1 MRLAAGTLYGALAT
15 LTERGWIVSLG
26 DESEGR
32 KKEYQ
37 ITPAGREAVRAEL
50 RRLHELTQN
59 GDALTSEWDTK
70 RVWHLPYCFLEP
82 GELEREFARLAAQGW
97 LLEKCTYGTY
107 TYRRG
112 EPNEYEY
119 RVQYIYESRDG
130 QRTDYVKTLADMGV
144 EKVGDMGS
152 FLVLRKRADGAP
164 FTLYSDLDAQIM
176 DVRRLMRIKIILA
189 VAFALLAADWFY
201 NTWVWYD
208 LAVSFDA
215 MYADLRETYHQPS
228 FLSLRLWGKH
238 IVWYAVLGV
247 LGTAAA
253 VRTAMQAA
261 HVGKTYG
268 ELKRKR
274 LIEE

>member
-1 MRLAAGTLYGALAT
+1 MSRYSGT
-15 LTERGWIVSLG
+15 
-26 DESEGR
+26 
-32 KKEYQ
+32 
-37 ITPAGREAVRAEL
+37 
-50 RRLHELTQN
+50 
-59 GDALTSEWDTK
+59 
-70 RVWHLPYCFLEP
+70 
-82 GELEREFARLAAQGW
+82 
-97 LLEKCTYGTY
+97 
-107 TYRRG
+107 
-112 EPNEYEY
+112 PNEYEY

-130 QRTDYVKTLADMGV
+130 QRADYVKTLADIGV

-176 DVRRLMRIKIILA
+176 DARRLMRIKIILA

-253 VRTAMQAA
+253 VRTAIQAVR
-261 HVGKTYG
+261 VGKTYG

>member
-1 MRLAAGTLYGALAT
+1 MAK
-15 LTERGWIVSLG
+15 
-26 DESEGR
+26 D
-32 KKEYQ
+32 KK
-37 ITPAGREAVRAEL
+37 T
-50 RRLHELTQN
+50 RLHLSSYAI
-59 GDALTSEWDTK
+59 D
-70 RVWHLPYCFLEP
+70 P
-82 GELEREFARLAAQGW
+82 ERIERKANEMAKEGW
-97 LLEKCTYGTY
+97 LLEKFGSLLS

-112 EPNEYEY
+112 APNEYEY

-176 DVRRLMRIKIILA
+176 DARRLMRIKIILA

-261 HVGKTYG
+261 RVGKTYG

>member
-1 MRLAAGTLYGALAT
+1 MQSSQLRAHGLAARGRDLVLLFASLALVA
-15 LTERGWIVSLG
+15 ERDDPAALG
-26 DESEGR
+26 QR
-32 KKEYQ
+32 
-37 ITPAGREAVRAEL
+37 RERAVERA
-50 RRLHELTQN
+50 
-59 GDALTSEWDTK
+59 
-70 RVWHLPYCFLEP
+70 C
-82 GELEREFARLAAQGW
+82 
-97 LLEKCTYGTY
+97 
-107 TYRRG
+107 G

-176 DVRRLMRIKIILA
+176 DARRLMRIKIILA

-247 LGTAAA
+247 LGTAVA

>member
-1 MRLAAGTLYGALAT
+1 M
-15 LTERGWIVSLG
+15 
-26 DESEGR
+26 
-32 KKEYQ
+32 
-37 ITPAGREAVRAEL
+37 
-50 RRLHELTQN
+50 
-59 GDALTSEWDTK
+59 
-70 RVWHLPYCFLEP
+70 RVWRRRVGCWKSVP
-82 GELEREFARLAAQGW
+82 
-97 LLEKCTYGTY
+97 TY

-112 EPNEYEY
+112 TPNEYEY

-130 QRTDYVKTLADMGV
+130 QRADYVKTLADIGV

-176 DVRRLMRIKIILA
+176 DARRLMRIKIILA

-253 VRTAMQAA
+253 VRTAIQAVR
-261 HVGKTYG
+261 VGKTYG

>member
-1 MRLAAGTLYGALAT
+1 MVKDKKVLPHLSSYANDP
-15 LTERGWIVSLG
+15 ERI
-26 DESEGR
+26 EEQANR
-32 KKEYQ
+32 MAKE
-37 ITPAGREAVRAEL
+37 
-50 RRLHELTQN
+50 
-59 GDALTSEWDTK
+59 
-70 RVWHLPYCFLEP
+70 
-82 GELEREFARLAAQGW
+82 GW
-97 LLEKCTYGTY
+97 LLEKFGSLLS

-112 EPNEYEY
+112 APNEYEY

-176 DVRRLMRIKIILA
+176 DARRLMRIKIILA

-253 VRTAMQAA
+253 VRTAMQATR
-261 HVGKTYG
+261 VGKTYG

>member
-1 MRLAAGTLYGALAT
+1 M
-15 LTERGWIVSLG
+15 E
-26 DESEGR
+26 
-32 KKEYQ
+32 K
-37 ITPAGREAVRAEL
+37 
-50 RRLHELTQN
+50 
-59 GDALTSEWDTK
+59 DTK

-112 EPNEYEY
+112 TPNEYEY

-130 QRTDYVKTLADMGV
+130 QRADYVKTLADMGV

-176 DVRRLMRIKIILA
+176 DARRLMRIKIILA

-215 MYADLRETYHQPS
+215 MYADLRETYH
-228 FLSLRLWGKH
+228 
-238 IVWYAVLGV
+238 
-247 LGTAAA
+247 
-253 VRTAMQAA
+253 
-261 HVGKTYG
+261 
-268 ELKRKR
+268 
-274 LIEE
+274 

>member
-1 MRLAAGTLYGALAT
+1 MAK
-15 LTERGWIVSLG
+15 
-26 DESEGR
+26 D
-32 KKEYQ
+32 KK
-37 ITPAGREAVRAEL
+37 T
-50 RRLHELTQN
+50 RLHLSSYAI
-59 GDALTSEWDTK
+59 D
-70 RVWHLPYCFLEP
+70 P
-82 GELEREFARLAAQGW
+82 ERIERKANEMAKEGW
-97 LLEKCTYGTY
+97 LLEKFGSLLS

-112 EPNEYEY
+112 APNEYEY

-176 DVRRLMRIKIILA
+176 DARRLMRIKIILA

-228 FLSLRLWGKH
+228 FYRCGC
-238 IVWYAVLGV
+238 
-247 LGTAAA
+247 
-253 VRTAMQAA
+253 
-261 HVGKTYG
+261 G
-268 ELKRKR
+268 ESTSSGMRCWVCWVPPR
-274 LIEE
+274 R

>member
-1 MRLAAGTLYGALAT
+1 M
-15 LTERGWIVSLG
+15 E
-26 DESEGR
+26 
-32 KKEYQ
+32 K
-37 ITPAGREAVRAEL
+37 
-50 RRLHELTQN
+50 
-59 GDALTSEWDTK
+59 DTK
-70 RVWHLPYCFLEP
+70 RVWHLPDWFLEP
-82 GELEREFARLAAQGW
+82 GELERKFARLAAQGW

-144 EKVGDMGS
+144 EKVGDTGS

-176 DVRRLMRIKIILA
+176 DARRLMRIKIILA

-208 LAVSFDA
+208 LAA
-215 MYADLRETYHQPS
+215 LTRCMPS
-228 FLSLRLWGKH
+228 
-238 IVWYAVLGV
+238 
-247 LGTAAA
+247 
-253 VRTAMQAA
+253 
-261 HVGKTYG
+261 
-268 ELKRKR
+268 
-274 LIEE
+274 

>member
-1 MRLAAGTLYGALAT
+1 MAK
-15 LTERGWIVSLG
+15 
-26 DESEGR
+26 D
-32 KKEYQ
+32 KK
-37 ITPAGREAVRAEL
+37 T
-50 RRLHELTQN
+50 RLHLSSYAI
-59 GDALTSEWDTK
+59 D
-70 RVWHLPYCFLEP
+70 P
-82 GELEREFARLAAQGW
+82 ERIERKANEMAKEGW
-97 LLEKCTYGTY
+97 LLEKFGSLLS

-112 EPNEYEY
+112 APNEYEY

-176 DVRRLMRIKIILA
+176 DARRLMRIKIILA

-247 LGTAAA
+247 LGTASA

-261 HVGKTYG
+261 RVGKTYG

>member
-1 MRLAAGTLYGALAT
+1 M
-15 LTERGWIVSLG
+15 
-26 DESEGR
+26 
-32 KKEYQ
+32 
-37 ITPAGREAVRAEL
+37 
-50 RRLHELTQN
+50 
-59 GDALTSEWDTK
+59 
-70 RVWHLPYCFLEP
+70 EP
-82 GELEREFARLAAQGW
+82 GELERKFARLAAQGW

-112 EPNEYEY
+112 EPNGYEY

-130 QRTDYVKTLADMGV
+130 QRADYVKTLADMGV

-176 DVRRLMRIKIILA
+176 DARRLMRIKIILA

-238 IVWYAVLGV
+238 IIWYAVLGV
-247 LGTAAA
+247 LLAIIIKTFATGACSEDMLGSFICAGIGGA
-253 VRTAMQAA
+253 FMAQIFVN
-261 HVGKTYG
+261 VGMN
-268 ELKRKR
+268 LR
-274 LIEE
+274 LLPVIGVTLPFYSAGGSSVLMLYICVGLVLSVYMHNTKSLFG

>member
-1 MRLAAGTLYGALAT
+1 M
-15 LTERGWIVSLG
+15 
-26 DESEGR
+26 
-32 KKEYQ
+32 
-37 ITPAGREAVRAEL
+37 
-50 RRLHELTQN
+50 
-59 GDALTSEWDTK
+59 
-70 RVWHLPYCFLEP
+70 
-82 GELEREFARLAAQGW
+82 
-97 LLEKCTYGTY
+97 
-107 TYRRG
+107 
-112 EPNEYEY
+112 
-119 RVQYIYESRDG
+119 
-130 QRTDYVKTLADMGV
+130 KTLADIGV

-176 DVRRLMRIKIILA
+176 DARRLMRIKIILA

-247 LGTAAA
+247 LLCTRYALQSLGQK
-253 VRTAMQAA
+253 VLPLFSSVIEL
-261 HVGKTYG
+261 VGKVIFVLVFIPKFQYNAVILC
-268 ELKRKR
+268 EPIIWCFMAAYLVLVYLHDPFVFPKKA
-274 LIEE
+274 E

>member
-1 MRLAAGTLYGALAT
+1 MAAG
-15 LTERGWIVSLG
+15 
-26 DESEGR
+26 
-32 KKEYQ
+32 
-37 ITPAGREAVRAEL
+37 
-50 RRLHELTQN
+50 
-59 GDALTSEWDTK
+59 
-70 RVWHLPYCFLEP
+70 
-82 GELEREFARLAAQGW
+82 
-97 LLEKCTYGTY
+97 KCTYGTY

-112 EPNEYEY
+112 APNEYEY

-130 QRTDYVKTLADMGV
+130 QRADYVKTLADMGV

-176 DVRRLMRIKIILA
+176 DARRLMRIKIILA

-238 IVWYAVLGV
+238 IIWYAVLGV

-261 HVGKTYG
+261 RVGKTYG

>member
-1 MRLAAGTLYGALAT
+1 
-15 LTERGWIVSLG
+15 
-26 DESEGR
+26 
-32 KKEYQ
+32 
-37 ITPAGREAVRAEL
+37 
-50 RRLHELTQN
+50 
-59 GDALTSEWDTK
+59 
-70 RVWHLPYCFLEP
+70 
-82 GELEREFARLAAQGW
+82 
-97 LLEKCTYGTY
+97 
-107 TYRRG
+107 
-112 EPNEYEY
+112 
-119 RVQYIYESRDG
+119 
-130 QRTDYVKTLADMGV
+130 MGV

-152 FLVLRKRADGAP
+152 FLVLRKKADGAP

-176 DVRRLMRIKIILA
+176 DARRLMRIKIILA

-261 HVGKTYG
+261 RVGKTYG

>member
-1 MRLAAGTLYGALAT
+1 MRCNTAG
-15 LTERGWIVSLG
+15 
-26 DESEGR
+26 
-32 KKEYQ
+32 
-37 ITPAGREAVRAEL
+37 
-50 RRLHELTQN
+50 
-59 GDALTSEWDTK
+59 
-70 RVWHLPYCFLEP
+70 F
-82 GELEREFARLAAQGW
+82 
-97 LLEKCTYGTY
+97 
-107 TYRRG
+107 
-112 EPNEYEY
+112 
-119 RVQYIYESRDG
+119 
-130 QRTDYVKTLADMGV
+130 
-144 EKVGDMGS
+144 
-152 FLVLRKRADGAP
+152 
-164 FTLYSDLDAQIM
+164 
-176 DVRRLMRIKIILA
+176 
-189 VAFALLAADWFY
+189 FY

-247 LGTAAA
+247 LGTTAA

>member
-1 MRLAAGTLYGALAT
+1 M
-15 LTERGWIVSLG
+15 E
-26 DESEGR
+26 
-32 KKEYQ
+32 K
-37 ITPAGREAVRAEL
+37 
-50 RRLHELTQN
+50 
-59 GDALTSEWDTK
+59 DTK

-82 GELEREFARLAAQGW
+82 GELERKFARLAAQGW

-176 DVRRLMRIKIILA
+176 DARRLMRIKIILA

-228 FLSLRLWGKH
+228 FYRCG
-238 IVWYAVLGV
+238 
-247 LGTAAA
+247 
-253 VRTAMQAA
+253 
-261 HVGKTYG
+261 YG
-268 ELKRKR
+268 ESTSSGMRCWACWAPPR
-274 LIEE
+274 R

>member
-1 MRLAAGTLYGALAT
+1 
-15 LTERGWIVSLG
+15 
-26 DESEGR
+26 
-32 KKEYQ
+32 
-37 ITPAGREAVRAEL
+37 
-50 RRLHELTQN
+50 
-59 GDALTSEWDTK
+59 
-70 RVWHLPYCFLEP
+70 
-82 GELEREFARLAAQGW
+82 
-97 LLEKCTYGTY
+97 
-107 TYRRG
+107 
-112 EPNEYEY
+112 
-119 RVQYIYESRDG
+119 
-130 QRTDYVKTLADMGV
+130 
-144 EKVGDMGS
+144 
-152 FLVLRKRADGAP
+152 
-164 FTLYSDLDAQIM
+164 
-176 DVRRLMRIKIILA
+176 MRIKIILA

-253 VRTAMQAA
+253 VRTAIQAVR
-261 HVGKTYG
+261 VGKTYG

>member
-1 MRLAAGTLYGALAT
+1 M
-15 LTERGWIVSLG
+15 ENS
-26 DESEGR
+26 
-32 KKEYQ
+32 
-37 ITPAGREAVRAEL
+37 
-50 RRLHELTQN
+50 
-59 GDALTSEWDTK
+59 
-70 RVWHLPYCFLEP
+70 
-82 GELEREFARLAAQGW
+82 
-97 LLEKCTYGTY
+97 
-107 TYRRG
+107 

-176 DVRRLMRIKIILA
+176 DARRLMRIKIILA

-247 LGTAAA
+247 LGTTAA